1 MSSNALHN
9 SLLRPPVLHIL
20 RAAGF
25 NATRPAALDTLVDL
39 TTRYIA
45 LLATTVASRAQS
57 NHYGT
62 TPTVTDLRM
71 AMQDI
76 GSLGPQI
83 SVMEEQCRGEEDT
96 RGVDSFLE
104 WLQGPVNREI
114 RRIAGLA
121 ATNGEMV
128 DVEAGAERGDFLTG
142 MSLPA
147 ICCRVSADA
156 CI

>member
-1 MSSNALHN
+1 
-9 SLLRPPVLHIL
+9 
-20 RAAGF
+20 
-25 NATRPAALDTLVDL
+25 
-39 TTRYIA
+39 
-45 LLATTVASRAQS
+45 
-57 NHYGT
+57 
-62 TPTVTDLRM
+62 M